1 MIPVTSSAP
10 INNFSSEESPLNSGV
25 RSAMNAAVNIA
36 LGVFATG
43 RTVPRV
49 SSGGVGCSSVQHRKQ
64 VGGSYA
70 QQGSGEN
77 LQRVLNLTI
86 RELVHDWQCV
96 RFAHLPSRS
105 PLAFLLW
112 ACYKK
117 SAQNRDGDEMRK
129 KKRNQSLYFVSKY
142 RTRHSHGPELFIHEG
157 STNS

>member
-1 MIPVTSSAP
+1 
-10 INNFSSEESPLNSGV
+10 
-25 RSAMNAAVNIA
+25 MNAPVNIA
-36 LGVFATG
+36 LRVFATG

-129 KKRNQSLYFVSKY
+129 KKEISPFILYQSTGRDTHMARSFLSTRVLPTLDYASVSV
-142 RTRHSHGPELFIHEG
+142 
-157 STNS
+157 